1 MQIHSLYILKNSGIP
16 LYKRNFTDEIKKV
29 DVNLL
34 TPFFSA
40 IFTFSQEL
48 VSRKLDQLE
57 MSGLRFTFKEENKF
71 IFVLVSDISVSILF
85 TSTRLI
91 SIADAFFGEYY
102 QLDKLR
108 DFQQIK
114 NPKFDKV
121 IDSIIQGEEE
131 LLESQKLY
139 PKIIDLFTTLIL
151 QNEIVGAAL
160 LNTKGSIFY
169 NSLPDELLIN
179 SVREL
184 EIRFMS
190 GTLRLPEMFY
200 SLENGQKVF
209 SSIITN
215 IGPFDFFIVL
225 LFEKS
230 VPLGMAEM
238 NLFKCSKAIEKLI
251 LDEIDL
257 VL

>member
-16 LYKRNFTDEIKKV
+16 LYERYFTEEIKKV

-40 IFTFSQEL
+40 IITFSQEL
-48 VSRKLDQLE
+48 VSRKLDELE

-71 IFVLVSDISVSILF
+71 IFVLVSDTSVSILF

-91 SIADAFFGEYY
+91 CIADAFFGEYY

-108 DFQQIK
+108 GFQQIE
-114 NPKFDKV
+114 NPEFDKV
-121 IDSIIQGEEE
+121 IDSIIKGEDE
-131 LLESQKLY
+131 LIESQKLY

-160 LNTKGSIFY
+160 LNTKGSILY
-169 NSLPDELLIN
+169 NSLPDELLLN

-190 GTLRLPEMFY
+190 GTIRLPEMFY

-209 SSIITN
+209 CSIISN
-215 IGPFDFFIVL
+215 IGAFDFFIVL

-251 LDEIDL
+251 LDEVDL
-257 VL
+257 IL